1 MGCGLESIHL
11 FHEALSRQTKHVQF
25 VVFEREDKNLEQP
38 SQLLRDVNSFFLLAY
53 FFPNCDSDDQSK
65 GRYELLPEPGYPTE
79 GGNGPL
85 GEWYGCLG
93 ELLSLC
99 IL

>member
-65 GRYELLPEPGYPTE
+65 GKYELVLNQLALAY
-79 GGNGPL
+79 L
-85 GEWYGCLG
+85 
-93 ELLSLC
+93 
-99 IL
+99 

>member
-1 MGCGLESIHL
+1 MQESKLQYFFLNFSVLVGCGLESIHL

-65 GRYELLPEPGYPTE
+65 GRYELVMNQLALA
-79 GGNGPL
+79 NL
-85 GEWYGCLG
+85 
-93 ELLSLC
+93 
-99 IL
+99 